1 MTGTRAS
8 SVLGAMVTLLAV
20 TACATSPATDSP
32 GASATPG
39 SGEAT
44 VNSTLPVVV
53 PGTTLGWRG
62 SGIWLQ
68 EGDSYTVAA
77 SGEVDIWPGCE
88 DAKAEAGLPDID
100 CAEVPAGPAGTVAF
114 DAADDGEGFPYPG
127 GPIAALVVR
136 VGDGQPALVG
146 TGGTFTADATGF
158 LEFAINDVSNPG
170 DNEGEFSVSVTVHVV
185 ASPETTRGAWS
196 DTGVV
201 LAAGEEFTIS
211 ASGAI
216 NMWPNCEETKEEQG
230 YPGFDCSRTSAV
242 GPTGTDAFAPGQDD
256 YPLPGENTLALV
268 ARVGNGPVF
277 LVGNGGTFV
286 ADGDGPLLVATN
298 DTGYWKQDD
307 QGTFV
312 IVVGRSGMGD
322 GVYVPGTYDGWID
335 TGITAAS
342 GDSVA
347 IAASGEVNV
356 WPLCEIEKAGA
367 GVPDFDCSIVT
378 TGPEGFAGGNPPPA
392 DHPLPI
398 PDAPTAALLG
408 RWGDGAPF
416 VVGEGGDFV
425 AEEGGTLFLRINDS
439 YGIGDNHGGYLA
451 TVTVGDSGTDD

>member
-77 SGEVDIWPGCE
+77 SGEVNIWPSCE

-158 LEFAINDVSNPG
+158 LEFAINDVSSPG
-170 DNEGEFSVSVTVHVV
+170 DNEGEFSVDVTVHVA
-185 ASPETTRGAWS
+185 ASPEITRGAWS
-196 DTGVV
+196 DTGAV
-201 LAAGEEFTIS
+201 LAEGEEFTIS

-230 YPGFDCSRTSAV
+230 YPGFDCSLTSAV

-286 ADGDGPLLVATN
+286 ADEDGPAPCRDQRHGLLEA
-298 DTGYWKQDD
+298 
-307 QGTFV
+307 
-312 IVVGRSGMGD
+312 GR
-322 GVYVPGTYDGWID
+322 PGH
-335 TGITAAS
+335 
-342 GDSVA
+342 
-347 IAASGEVNV
+347 
-356 WPLCEIEKAGA
+356 LRHR
-367 GVPDFDCSIVT
+367 
-378 TGPEGFAGGNPPPA
+378 GG
-392 DHPLPI
+392 
-398 PDAPTAALLG
+398 
-408 RWGDGAPF
+408 
-416 VVGEGGDFV
+416 
-425 AEEGGTLFLRINDS
+425 
-439 YGIGDNHGGYLA
+439 
-451 TVTVGDSGTDD
+451 